1 MGISTVTFTP
11 IESQRAHKNWETL
24 GLKFQF
30 HLAER
35 YAWDGLC
42 VVVVQQYH
50 PTFSIIFPRFLTNLI
65 FWSVHQPFADVETYT
80 TESFLLISTLTT
92 VPGLSF
98 I

>member
-1 MGISTVTFTP
+1 MKNRKNT
-11 IESQRAHKNWETL
+11 QRAHKNWETL
-24 GLKFQF
+24 GLKF
-30 HLAER
+30 HLMSDMHGIS
-35 YAWDGLC
+35 YVLWWFNSTIQLS
-42 VVVVQQYH
+42 QL
-50 PTFSIIFPRFLTNLI
+50 FSRFLTNLI